1 MKNLK
6 SFILLA
12 FISLSL
18 ISCDNDDDNTGPNS
32 NNSFLKVGNK
42 EYTLKAGTFENYG
55 QDQDGLTNID
65 IILATTQI
73 TSADGEYYPVDEV
86 FSTIYF
92 ELYTSDANNLTTGM
106 YNFNLSE
113 AANTFDYGVVQLETT
128 LNDEEESNYHE
139 ITSGSFEVLENGS
152 TYHFK
157 FEGQMD
163 NGQEFSGSYKGNL
176 LKSDYSKVGK
186 EAAKTKTSAF
196 ITK

>member
-55 QDQDGLTNID
+55 EILDGVTNID